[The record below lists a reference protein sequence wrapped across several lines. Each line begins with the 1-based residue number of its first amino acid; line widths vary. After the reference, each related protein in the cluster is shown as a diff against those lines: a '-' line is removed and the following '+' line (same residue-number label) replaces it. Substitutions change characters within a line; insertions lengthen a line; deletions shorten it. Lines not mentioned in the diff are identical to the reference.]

1 MDINIGNG
9 IGSVPIGPLGGEMT
23 QPSGVSGDAKRPKP
37 LTITDMPPGIPEGE
51 PSVDDIPDT
60 ALSRQDALG
69 QLVAGAFNL
78 PPPAMPNFS

>member
-9 IGSVPIGPLGGEMT
+9 LGSMPIGALGGET
-23 QPSGVSGDAKRPKP
+23 PQLPGASTDAKRPKP

-78 PPPAMPNFS
+78 PPPAMPNFN